1 MILWVNAGV
10 NTTPPSEYFFCFR
23 CFPILDAISDP
34 RNPDYPHTTPA
45 KGRGFHRRRARTLSD
60 EEDEVLHFSY
70 HQPRV
75 TRVAVTVRAICT
87 IRKVCKSQLISNTTC
102 ESN

>member
-1 MILWVNAGV
+1 VNAGV

-60 EEDEVLHFSY
+60 DGRRGFALAVINPESRGSQSSPGIILH
-70 HQPRV
+70 
-75 TRVAVTVRAICT
+75 
-87 IRKVCKSQLISNTTC
+87 N
-102 ESN
+102 